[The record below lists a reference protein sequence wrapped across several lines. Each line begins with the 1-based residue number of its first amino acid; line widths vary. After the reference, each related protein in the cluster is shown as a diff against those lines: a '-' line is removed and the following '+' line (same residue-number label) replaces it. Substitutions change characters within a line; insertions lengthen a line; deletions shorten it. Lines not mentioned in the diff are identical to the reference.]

1 MEVLQAQFE
10 KTREMCEMQIL
21 EFSIWRHISQFNNPG
36 PRTRLWGKNGGI
48 LVQFYEFRQGLE
60 N

>member
-1 MEVLQAQFE
+1 
-10 KTREMCEMQIL
+10 MCEMQIL
-21 EFSIWRHISQFNNPG
+21 KFSIWHHSSQFNNPCLQ
-36 PRTRLWGKNGGI
+36 TRLWGKNGGI

>member
-10 KTREMCEMQIL
+10 KTREMCEIQIL
-21 EFSIWRHISQFNNPG
+21 KIWRHSSQFNNPC
-36 PRTRLWGKNGGI
+36 PQTRLWGKNGGI